1 MQDLIIFLVLL
12 AMGYGFGRYAEARH
26 YKSIISREKIFNA
39 LPAIASRFPPVTA
52 QSCDSQLVAGSV
64 VISVDY
70 FKRFLF
76 GLRNL
81 VGGRVLAYET
91 LIDRARRDAVLR
103 MKEQA
108 KQLGAQQV
116 FNVKFETS
124 SISKGRRQQVG
135 AVEVLAYGT
144 AIIPRQG

>member
-1 MQDLIIFLVLL
+1 MRDLITFMVLL
-12 AMGYGFGRYAEARH
+12 AVGYVFGRFSEARH
-26 YKSIISREKIFNA
+26 YRSIITREKIFNA
-39 LPAIASRFPPVTA
+39 LPAIASKIPPVA
-52 QSCDSQLVAGSV
+52 AHPCESKLVSGNV

-81 VGGRVLAYET
+81 VGGRVAGYET
-91 LIDRARRDAVLR
+91 LIDRARREAVLR

-124 SISKGRRQQVG
+124 SISKGRRRQVG

-144 AIIPRQG
+144 AIIPRRG